1 MFLTFEGVDC
11 SGKTTQAALL
21 VDALRARSGAVVH
34 FIREPGGTAISE
46 RLREILLDRSNL
58 ELSELTELFL
68 FSASRAQLVAR
79 FILPALA
86 RGEVVVC
93 DRFYDSTTAYQ
104 GYGRGLDLDAVR
116 RINAVAAAGTDPD
129 LTVLVDIP
137 VDEIEVRKRASGSLP
152 DRMES
157 AGRAFYER
165 VRRGYL
171 TIARDQPGRFA
182 VFDGMRNVNDIAL
195 DISRSTRESMSLAA
209 STGRLRSTMSMK

>member
-11 SGKTTQAALL
+11 SGKTTQAAIL
-21 VDALRARSGAVVH
+21 VDALRGSSGTPVH

-68 FSASRAQLVAR
+68 FSASRAQLVAQV
-79 FILPALA
+79 IVPALD
-86 RGEVVVC
+86 RGETVVC

-116 RINAVAAAGTDPD
+116 RVNAVAAAGAEPD

-137 VDEIEVRKRASGSLP
+137 VGEIEARKRTSGGAS
-152 DRMES
+152 DRMEN
-157 AGRAFYER
+157 AGKEFYER

-171 TIARDQPGRFA
+171 AIARAHPERFMDI
-182 VFDGMRNVNDIAL
+182 DGMRGVNDIA
-195 DISRSTRESMSLAA
+195 REIRRAVEERHEQLH
-209 STGRLRSTMSMK
+209 REEK

>member
-11 SGKTTQAALL
+11 SGKTTQAAIL
-21 VDALRARSGAVVH
+21 VEALRASSDTPVH

-68 FSASRAQLVAR
+68 FSASRAQLVAQI
-79 FILPALA
+79 ILPALG
-86 RGEVVVC
+86 RGEIVVC

-116 RINAVAAAGTDPD
+116 RINAVATAGTDPD
-129 LTVLVDIP
+129 LTVLVDIT
-137 VDEIEVRKRASGSLP
+137 VGEIEARKKASGSAV
-152 DRMES
+152 DRMEN

-165 VRRGYL
+165 VRKGYL
-171 TIARDQPGRFA
+171 AIAREQPGRF
-182 VFDGMRNVNDIAL
+182 VIIDGMRHVNDIAL
-195 DISRSTRESMSLAA
+195 DIRRAVEE
-209 STGRLRSTMSMK
+209 RLGQLH

>member
-21 VDALRARSGAVVH
+21 VNALRARSGTIVH
-34 FIREPGGTAISE
+34 LIREPGGTAISE

-68 FSASRAQLVAR
+68 FSASRAQLVAQ
-79 FILPALA
+79 FILPAVA
-86 RGEVVVC
+86 RGEIVVC

-116 RINAVAAAGTDPD
+116 RINAVATAGTEPD

-137 VDEIEVRKRASGSLP
+137 VGEIEARKRASGSAP

-157 AGRAFYER
+157 AGRAFYDR
-165 VRRGYL
+165 VRKGYL
-171 TIARDQPGRFA
+171 AIARDQPGRFV
-182 VFDGMRNVNDIAL
+182 VFDGMRNVNDIAR
-195 DISRSTRESMSLAA
+195 DIRRAVEERLEQPHREE
-209 STGRLRSTMSMK
+209 K